1 MLDRLSTRVVT
12 GDALSAGQ
20 RAVTLD
26 QIQPGASATVIG
38 VECLEEPTIARRLFD
53 LGFTPGAT
61 VEVVRRAPLADP
73 LVLRVAGYELALR
86 RAQARLIGVCTES

>member
-1 MLDRLSTRVVT
+1 MLDRLGSRVVT
-12 GDALSAGQ
+12 PEPHTTGLRSQTLDAVAPGG
-20 RAVTLD
+20 RAVVVD
-26 QIQPGASATVIG
+26 VQCAEHPV
-38 VECLEEPTIARRLFD
+38 VARRLFD
-53 LGFTPGAT
+53 LGFAPGVT